1 MFHRSGA
8 IEINRRALLA
18 GLAATTAGVG
28 LVGAIR
34 PAMAAHSFKLG
45 AFEVTVI
52 SDGSLSLPVSFV
64 LPATD
69 RKDVEA
75 LLGQGA
81 ALDEALKSQVN
92 VALVKSQ
99 DAVVLVDTGGGPDFL
114 PTLGRHADAL
124 EAAGIAADSVTHV
137 VFTHAHADHLWG
149 VIDPLDGGT
158 RFVKARHLMNPV
170 ERDFWLAPDTESRV
184 SDTMKGMA
192 AGTARRLKTLA
203 DRIEPLAPGREVVPG
218 IALVD
223 TAGHTPGH
231 MSVLLKSGGAQLLI
245 GGDVLTHKT
254 VSFERPDWQWGADM
268 QSDAAIATRRR
279 VLDMLAAE
287 KIPLLGY
294 HLPWPGLGRVE
305 RSGSAYRFV
314 AG

>member
-184 SDTMKGMA
+184 SDAMKGMA